1 MKDLNSQINSNIP
14 RCLEKNV
21 IYDDRKMLTSMTSQ
35 AREVSRIMVLVMLSY
50 PIEFTEEYINVDDV
64 ISSHGNNT
72 WTQRNSLTE
81 KAVICYFWFTNSY
94 VNCFF
99 FAQCVHVMI
108 MISIIFLHGLTGLCY
123 VRIYDIVA

>member
-21 IYDDRKMLTSMTSQ
+21 INDDRKMLTSMTSQ

-81 KAVICYFWFTNSY
+81 KPVICYFWFTNSY

-99 FAQCVHVMI
+99 FLLNA
-108 MISIIFLHGLTGLCY
+108 FTL
-123 VRIYDIVA
+123 